1 MTMAL
6 EASPDPFFGSIDPQ
20 TDPRDC
26 KYYLK
31 PDICKRIMYLFDYY
45 KNNPVDEI
53 RFDDN
58 SMANHPGRESFET
71 DFHPKVI
78 LNKLNELEDIF
89 DEARIEYDYEDVN
102 QIFNS
107 LQYIDDNFSN
117 TYFYNFLENHVEI
130 ACCSAMRK
138 SKTLDQKMRKLKRQS
153 VKADAEQI
161 EQNVARLINLGAKR
175 GLGGA
180 GGTTRAFLS
189 RFTLSEELR
198 NIRGV
203 VWSTLSSI
211 ILIVAT
217 FFFFYF
223 AFVYVCPDYNS
234 TQRVLYS
241 FVFSMA
247 VAATEVYFLLKLI

>member
-1 MTMAL
+1 MMAFD
-6 EASPDPFFGSIDPQ
+6 ANSDPFFGSIDPQ

-31 PDICKRIMYLFDYY
+31 PEICKRIMYLFDYY

-58 SMANHPGRESFET
+58 SMANHPGRENFET

-89 DEARIEYDYEDVN
+89 DESRTEYDYEDLN
-102 QIFNS
+102 QIFHS
-107 LQYIDDNFSN
+107 LQYIDDNFSS
-117 TYFYNFLENHVEI
+117 TFFYSFLENHVEI
-130 ACCSAMRK
+130 ACCTAVRK
-138 SKTLDQKMRKLKRQS
+138 NKILDHKLRKLKRPS
-153 VKADAEQI
+153 AKADAEQI

-189 RFTLSEELR
+189 RFTLSEDLR

-203 VWSTLSSI
+203 VFSTFYTI
-211 ILIVAT
+211 AVIVAT
-217 FFFFYF
+217 FFFVYF
-223 AFVYVCPDYNS
+223 GVAYVGPECNVA
-234 TQRVLYS
+234 QRILYS

-247 VAATEVYFLLKLI
+247 VAASELYFLLKLI